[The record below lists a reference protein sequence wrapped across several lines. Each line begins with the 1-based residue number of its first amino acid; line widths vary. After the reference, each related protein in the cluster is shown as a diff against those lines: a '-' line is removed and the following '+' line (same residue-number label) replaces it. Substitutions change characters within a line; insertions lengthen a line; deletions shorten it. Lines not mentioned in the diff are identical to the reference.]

1 MVEQIVTQLAQAEGV
16 TETMKENDPQR
27 WTGLMN
33 NFKHTAEEQMLND
46 LIYS

>member
-1 MVEQIVTQLAQAEGV
+1 MLEKITAQMAQAEGV

-27 WTGLMN
+27 WMGLMN
-33 NFKHTAEEQMLND
+33 NLRHAAEEQVLND